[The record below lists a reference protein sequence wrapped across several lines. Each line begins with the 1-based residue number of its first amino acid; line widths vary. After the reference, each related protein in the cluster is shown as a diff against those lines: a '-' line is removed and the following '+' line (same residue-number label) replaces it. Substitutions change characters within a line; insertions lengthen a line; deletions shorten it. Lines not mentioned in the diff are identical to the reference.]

1 MKKNI
6 FIFFLI
12 SSVII
17 IIGFFLYI
25 NSNSDI
31 PTIYPSDGPIREL
44 PKNTPEVKRPSNI
57 PCIYSLWNN
66 SNEPCGSL
74 ENIFEEKKLNVNYF
88 SLLFG
93 TFSKFE
99 DAEIHLKK
107 LKLQNFLKDRI
118 IKIEK
123 ILPTNIVI
131 NIKKGQF
138 MNPTSMKFAV
148 DKAKDSGNDKV
159 IITERG
165 SMFGYQDL
173 IVDFRGIPKMKEFA
187 PVILD
192 VTHSLQ
198 QPNQP
203 SGVTGGNPELIETI
217 AKAGIA
223 SGVDGLFIE
232 THPSP
237 ENAKS
242 DGKNML
248 PLEKL
253 ENLLVKLLKIK
264 SAI

>member
-1 MKKNI
+1 MKNNI

-31 PTIYPSDGPIREL
+31 PTIYPPDGPIREL

-107 LKLQNFLKDRI
+107 LKLQDFLKDRI

-131 NIKKGQF
+131 NIKKGDTVSTIARKF
-138 MNPTSMKFAV
+138 STTSKNIIELNNLTNP
-148 DKAKDSGNDKV
+148 DKIRVGQRLLLPGEDLKYR
-159 IITERG
+159 IITTNIENIDMAQNYCN
-165 SMFGYQDL
+165 SL
-173 IVDFRGIPKMKEFA
+173 LNLNFRCQ
-187 PVILD
+187 ILSQKD
-192 VTHSLQ
+192 
-198 QPNQP
+198 
-203 SGVTGGNPELIETI
+203 
-217 AKAGIA
+217 
-223 SGVDGLFIE
+223 
-232 THPSP
+232 
-237 ENAKS
+237 
-242 DGKNML
+242 
-248 PLEKL
+248 
-253 ENLLVKLLKIK
+253 
-264 SAI
+264 

>member
-1 MKKNI
+1 MSLDKMKKNI

-131 NIKKGQF
+131 NIKKGD
-138 MNPTSMKFAV
+138 TIS
-148 DKAKDSGNDKV
+148 
-159 IITERG
+159 
-165 SMFGYQDL
+165 
-173 IVDFRGIPKMKEFA
+173 
-187 PVILD
+187 
-192 VTHSLQ
+192 
-198 QPNQP
+198 
-203 SGVTGGNPELIETI
+203 TI
-217 AKAGIA
+217 AKKYSTTSKKI
-223 SGVDGLFIE
+223 IE
-232 THPSP
+232 LNNLTNPDKIRVGQRLLLP
-237 ENAKS
+237 GEDLKYRIITTNIENIDMAQ
-242 DGKNML
+242 NYCNRL
-248 PLEKL
+248 L
-253 ENLLVKLLKIK
+253 NLNFRCQILSQKD
-264 SAI
+264 